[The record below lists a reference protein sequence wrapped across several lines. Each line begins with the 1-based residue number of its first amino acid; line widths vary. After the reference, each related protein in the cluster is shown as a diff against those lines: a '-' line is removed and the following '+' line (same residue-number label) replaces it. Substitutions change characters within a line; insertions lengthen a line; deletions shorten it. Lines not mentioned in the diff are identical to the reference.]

1 MQWLKGDNGMAE
13 QTGSEMREIGGKWME
28 RIRASETRDDE
39 WIKDAKVAE
48 ITYSAG
54 RIDDK
59 SDVHGSVPDFNILHS
74 NVEIIVPAIYNSTP
88 VPDIRERWPTK
99 QPEQPPQMPQGMP
112 PQGGPQQQMQP
123 PMPEPQTP
131 FRDVAELLERA
142 ITLQIDD
149 NLLDG
154 EVEAAAQDAFMAG
167 RGIVRVK
174 LEADIE
180 DFEETREVV
189 DPASGAVS
197 YEEVEGQNVTNER
210 VKYEVVSWRDYR
222 EGPATRFD
230 SITWMGF
237 KHYLTSEDVEKMG
250 GDMLESQALEEIPT
264 DNESSAE
271 DVAVWEIWCR
281 DKMEVLFIR
290 ESDGV
295 IVDRQDD
302 PLGLSGFFPIP
313 KPIQPITLS
322 NKRMP
327 VNPYVIY
334 GKQAEE
340 LDRVTKRINAIIS
353 GLKIRGGVAG
363 DVENIKALA
372 DADDNEL
379 IAIENVEGLAQT
391 GGLDKAIIWWPV
403 DKAIQV
409 LRELYIARDQIKQL
423 IYEIT
428 GISDIVRGQTQA
440 AETATAQQIKTQWGS
455 IRIKKMQRLIER
467 HVRDLFV
474 LTSEIIAKN
483 FTITTLKDITRMDIT
498 PEMEEILNGSM
509 KQYHINIESDSTVR
523 ADLSRQKGEMEG
535 FLQGTA
541 AFFSTMAPVVQQ
553 APQMA
558 GPVTD
563 LYASFARQ
571 FNLGKQSE
579 DAIEEMGDI
588 AKQASKGD
596 KPDPE
601 AEAKK
606 AEMELKG
613 KELQG
618 KAMLEMEKLKGA
630 QAELQIKAQ
639 EAQAKAQGEQAK
651 LQLENKK
658 IELQTEI
665 AKADAVLKK
674 GQLDQQ
680 AQTSADNVAIKQ
692 AELRIKEADLELKGI
707 DRQIATARL
716 DFEERKAAVE
726 IDMEKEQRRAVKI
739 GDDE

>member
-1 MQWLKGDNGMAE
+1 MAE
-13 QTGSEMREIGGKWME
+13 QTGSQLREIGGKWME

-39 WIKDAKVAE
+39 WIKDAKDAE
-48 ITYSAG
+48 NTYAAG

-59 SDVHGSVPDFNILHS
+59 AESHGSVPDFNILHS
-74 NVEIIVPAIYNSTP
+74 NVETIVPAIYNSTP

-99 QPEQPPQMPQGMP
+99 PPEQQAPPQMPQAGQMP
-112 PQGGPQQQMQP
+112 PQGGQMPPQAMQP
-123 PMPEPQTP
+123 PQAMPEPQTP
-131 FRDVAELLERA
+131 YKDVAELLERA

-149 NLLDG
+149 NMLDG

-180 DFEETREVV
+180 DFEETREVI
-189 DPASGAVS
+189 DPATGAIS

-230 SITWMGF
+230 SLTWMGF

-250 GDMLESQALEEIPT
+250 GDMLESQTLDEIPT

-271 DVAVWEIWCR
+271 DVPIWEIWCR
-281 DKMEVLFIR
+281 DKMEILFVR

-295 IVDRQDD
+295 IIDRQPD

-313 KPIQPITLS
+313 SPIQPITLS

-334 GKQAEE
+334 RKQAQE
-340 LDRVTKRINAIIS
+340 LDNVTKRINAIIS
-353 GLKIRGGVAG
+353 GLKVRGGIAG

-372 DADDNEL
+372 NAGDNEL

-403 DKAIQV
+403 EKAIQV
-409 LRELYIARDQIKQL
+409 LRELYIARDQIKQI

-440 AETATAQQIKTQWGS
+440 SETATAQQIKTQWGS
-455 IRIKKMQRLIER
+455 IRIKKMQRMIER

-483 FTITTLKDITRMDIT
+483 FTITTLKDITRMEIT

-509 KQYHINIESDSTVR
+509 HQYHIDVESDSTVR

-588 AKQASKGD
+588 AKKASKGD

-601 AEAKK
+601 VEAKK
-606 AEMELKG
+606 AEMAMKG

-658 IELQTEI
+658 IALQTEI
-665 AKADAVLKK
+665 AKADALLKK
-674 GQLDQQ
+674 AQLDQQ
-680 AQTSADNVAIKQ
+680 AQTSADSVAIKQ

-716 DFEERKAAVE
+716 EFEKAKTAVE
-726 IDMEKEQRRAVKI
+726 IDMEQEQRRAVKI
-739 GDDE
+739 GNDE